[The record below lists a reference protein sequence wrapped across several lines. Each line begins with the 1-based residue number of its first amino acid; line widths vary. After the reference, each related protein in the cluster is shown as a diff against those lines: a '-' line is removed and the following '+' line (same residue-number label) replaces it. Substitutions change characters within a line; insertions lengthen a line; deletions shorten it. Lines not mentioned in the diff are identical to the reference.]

1 MCSYQEW
8 ERLTRRLQEGIDEGP
23 LREFLADAVAR
34 VELLVDGVFGPG
46 LTLTELDAWLAA
58 GMVDVSTRRD
68 GALAYFSARR
78 ARDLD

>member
-34 VELLVDGVFGPG
+34 VELLGDELKGWSCAPENADWACGRG
-46 LTLTELDAWLAA
+46 RRSRTEWVA
-58 GMVDVSTRRD
+58 
-68 GALAYFSARR
+68 
-78 ARDLD
+78 